1 MSNTWVLVAE
11 SSRAKIFEVAHPGGA
26 LVELEDLA
34 HPASRQ
40 HEQEITA
47 DLPGRAYDSQGGQ
60 RHKME
65 EPTSPKHQEAVVFSR
80 ELAERLAAAHGAGAF
95 ERLVLVAPPAF
106 LGLVREQLSVEL
118 ARCVTDEVAKNLV
131 LHDTNDIRAHLPAHL

>member
-1 MSNTWVLVAE
+1 MTNTWVLVAE
-11 SSRAKIFEVAHPGGA
+11 SSRAKIFEVRGPGGA
-26 LVELEDLA
+26 LVELEDLT

-40 HEQEITA
+40 HEQDITS

-80 ELAERLAAAHGAGAF
+80 QLAEHLEAARADGAF
-95 ERLVLVAPPAF
+95 DQLVLVAPPAF
-106 LGLVREQLSVEL
+106 MGLLREQLSPEL
-118 ARCVTDEVAKNLV
+118 ARHVGAEVAKNLV
-131 LHDTNDIRAHLPAHL
+131 LHDVNDIRDHLPRHL